1 MSYTGVLLLLGWLLA
16 AVGYYGPWTVHS
28 TAALTLSGVDIG
40 EFVKFLPGVL
50 EGSLAVIRQLFYLP
64 PVTIVLSVAL
74 LVGSRQLH
82 YPWPLRILIIGLA
95 VPVSLQLMPP
105 AWSLESLRTA
115 EFRAQT
121 IALGVCWLALA
132 SFWLWGS
139 LPAWLTASLSA
150 SLALAALVL
159 SVWQF
164 VLAKPAIDEVYRTAA
179 SFGWGFYLCQA
190 GLAITAVGSL
200 WLALQ
205 SQASA
210 RSQGAESYA

>member
-1 MSYTGVLLLLGWLLA
+1 MSYVRLLLPVGWLLA
-16 AVGYYGPWTVHS
+16 AVGYYGPWIDYS

-64 PVTIVLSVAL
+64 PVAIVLSVAL
-74 LVGSRQLH
+74 LVGSRQLR
-82 YPWPLRILIIGLA
+82 YPWPFRVLMLGLA
-95 VPVSLQLMPP
+95 IPVSMQLLPP
-105 AWSLESLRTA
+105 AWSPDSLRTA

-139 LPAWLTASLSA
+139 LPAWLTGSLSA

-164 VLAKPAIDEVYRTAA
+164 GLAKPAIDGVYRTAA

-190 GLAITAVGSL
+190 GLASIAVASV

-205 SQASA
+205 SRASA
-210 RSQGAESYA
+210 RGQGA